1 MATQTSTPDNKTKAR
16 KASGFFKGVR
26 SEFKKIVWPTKKLL
40 VQYTIVVIIMSILL
54 SLIVYGLDSLFL
66 NLIQLIVG

>member
-1 MATQTSTPDNKTKAR
+1 MATQTSSERQKRSA

-26 SEFKKIVWPTKKLL
+26 SEFKKIVWPTRKLL
-40 VQYTIVVIIMSILL
+40 VQYTIVVIVMSILL
-54 SLIVYGLDSLFL
+54 SLFVYGLDFVFR

>member
-1 MATQTSTPDNKTKAR
+1 MATQTSSTENKSK
-16 KASGFFKGVR
+16 KASGFFKGVK

-54 SLIVYGLDSLFL
+54 SLIVYGLDMLFL